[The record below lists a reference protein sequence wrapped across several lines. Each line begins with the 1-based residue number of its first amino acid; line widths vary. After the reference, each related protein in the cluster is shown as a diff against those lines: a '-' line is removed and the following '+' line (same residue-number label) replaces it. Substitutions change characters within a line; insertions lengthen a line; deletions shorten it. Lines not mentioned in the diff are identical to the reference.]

1 MIGPESANA
10 KATFYSLSPEREWQP
25 VAERVPVLYE
35 PQGTSFVNE
44 SSGDVVHREERIM
57 APLGVDQ
64 YADEGDRVD
73 LHYRDRIHKWRITNF
88 QARSIDGVEG
98 YVQLEFDDF
107 GDTDIGDGGSDDWDI
122 G

>member
-10 KATFYSLSPEREWQP
+10 RATFYSLSPEREWQP

-57 APLGVDQ
+57 APLDVDQ
-64 YADEGDRVD
+64 HADEGDRVD
-73 LHYRDRIHKWRITNF
+73 LHYRDRTRKWRITNF

-98 YVQLEFDDF
+98 YVQLEFADF
-107 GDTDIGDGGSDDWDI
+107 GDSDIGNDGSGGWDI